1 MKTLESKVVDLII
14 ELDDYNGDE
23 MRRQQIIEGF
33 ADDATEDFMTD
44 ILGMNDDA
52 SFAIIRP
59 AVLKAIEQNI
69 DWSKVDAELDEAHEN
84 TMEWFHDRMEAIF
97 A

>member
-1 MKTLESKVVDLII
+1 MKTLESKIVDLII

-33 ADDATEDFMTD
+33 ADDATEDFMAD

-52 SFAIIRP
+52 TFAIIRP
-59 AVLKAIEQNI
+59 AVLKAIESEI
-69 DWSKVDAELDEAHEN
+69 DWAKVDEELDEVHQN
-84 TMEWFHDRMEAIF
+84 TAEWFHNRMEAIF
-97 A
+97 S

>member
-1 MKTLESKVVDLII
+1 MKTLESKIVDLII

-59 AVLKAIEQNI
+59 AVLKAIEKEI
-69 DWSKVDAELDEAHEN
+69 DWAKVDEELDEVHQN
-84 TMEWFHDRMEAIF
+84 TAEWFHNRMEAIF
-97 A
+97 S

>member
-23 MRRQQIIEGF
+23 MRRQQILESF
-33 ADDATEDFMTD
+33 ADEATEDFMQE
-44 ILGMNDDA
+44 IGLNDDA

-59 AVLKAIEQNI
+59 AVLKAIEKEI
-69 DWSKVDAELDEAHEN
+69 DWAKVDEELDEVHQN
-84 TMEWFHDRMEAIF
+84 TAEWFHDRMEAIF

>member
-1 MKTLESKVVDLII
+1 MKTLENKIVDLII

-23 MRRQQIIEGF
+23 MRRQQLLESF
-33 ADDATEDFMTD
+33 ADEATEDFMSE
-44 ILGMNDDA
+44 LGLKTDA

-59 AVLKAIEQNI
+59 AVLKAIESEI
-69 DWSKVDAELDEAHEN
+69 DWAKVDEELDEVHQN

-97 A
+97 S